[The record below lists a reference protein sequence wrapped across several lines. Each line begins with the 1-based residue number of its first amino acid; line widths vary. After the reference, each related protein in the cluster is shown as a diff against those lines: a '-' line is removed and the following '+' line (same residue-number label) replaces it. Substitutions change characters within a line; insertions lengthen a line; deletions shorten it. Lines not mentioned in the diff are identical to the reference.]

1 MPLCG
6 MANHLLFDLQRH
18 GCLSRVSSLRRRGH
32 SGSSIEKAVRDGVV
46 IRVARD
52 WIATPAAS
60 QLAVVAVARGGK
72 LTGASALASYGI
84 WDAVDRRIHI
94 ALRPNAHGTQIR
106 IAVPIARFTPP
117 RFPPGQV
124 KNHWNRE
131 VAPVA
136 NEAPWRVSV
145 IDALL
150 IVESESPA
158 DQFVACI
165 DSGIHTGGLSR
176 AALPLLFSLL
186 PVRARAVLAHVDPSA
201 ESGLESLARQRLKG
215 IARELETQVTIPGI
229 GKTGGSGRVDLLLD
243 KWLVIELDGDEFHD
257 PNADRLRNAVL
268 VRQGFRIHR
277 FGHEQTILDWP
288 AVEATVREL
297 LRYPPSPPKSPGRI

>member
-1 MPLCG
+1 
-6 MANHLLFDLQRH
+6 MANHLLFDLQQH
-18 GCLSRVSSLRRRGH
+18 GYLSRVSSMRRRGH
-32 SGSSIEKAVRDGVV
+32 SGSSIEKAVSGGAV

-52 WIATPAAS
+52 WIATPGAS
-60 QLAVVAVARGGK
+60 QLAVVAIARGGK

-84 WDAVDRRIHI
+84 WDAVDRRVHI

-106 IAVPIARFTPP
+106 MAVAIATFTPP
-117 RFPPGQV
+117 RFPPGRV
-124 KNHWNRE
+124 KIHWNRE
-131 VAPVA
+131 AAPVA
-136 NEAPWRVSV
+136 DEAPWRVSV

-150 IVESESPA
+150 IVESESSS

-165 DSGIHTGGLSR
+165 DSAIHTGGLSR

-186 PVRARAVLAHVDPSA
+186 PERARALVALVDPRS

-257 PNADRLRNAVL
+257 PKADRLRNAAL

-277 FGHEQTILDWP
+277 FGHEQTVFDWLG
-288 AVEATVREL
+288 VEATVREL
-297 LRYPPSPPKSPGRI
+297 LRYPPQPPKSHRRI